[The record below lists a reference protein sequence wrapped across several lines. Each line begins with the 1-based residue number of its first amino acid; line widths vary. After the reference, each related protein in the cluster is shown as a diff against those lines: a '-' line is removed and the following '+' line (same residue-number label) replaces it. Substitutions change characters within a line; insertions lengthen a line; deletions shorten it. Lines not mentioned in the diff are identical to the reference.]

1 MFPIFSQII
10 SEYFLDRDD
19 SNNTKGYAFFL
30 GRHLLTIEGIV
41 QGFQDQ
47 DQPLCWTLKKTL
59 LTWIQRQK
67 QKENPLFGIFYHIRY
82 VFRIILFY
90 LQHFGGDR
98 TL

>member
-47 DQPLCWTLKKTL
+47 DQPLCWTLRKIL
-59 LTWIQRQK
+59 LTWIHRQK
-67 QKENPLFGIFYHIRY
+67 RKENPLLKSSINSQLSFDVLQDLKILY
-82 VFRIILFY
+82 VSERF
-90 LQHFGGDR
+90 
-98 TL
+98 